1 MPITDEDGAKCPSSS
16 GRVLAL
22 LERRGLAVSA
32 CFLFRALVLSR
43 CWSRFR
49 LGFAVGQGLRMLLVC
64 AEFLGAAAIGT
75 CRVAAK
81 WTDLVDVRANVT
93 LAGAS
98 LSTRDSQWVKR
109 ALRRV
114 RRVRVEKVRSVVD
127 GRRRWLR
134 RDRVRFRGLDRD
146 LQSRPA
152 ALTAM
157 AQRDGLNVLQ
167 PVVRL
172 VEQRRR

>member
-1 MPITDEDGAKCPSSS
+1 MPITNEDGANCPSSS

-98 LSTRDSQWVKR
+98 LSTRDSQWVQ
-109 ALRRV
+109 RV
-114 RRVRVEKVRSVVD
+114 RRVRVEKIRLVVD